1 MATVYLAADI
11 EHERKKM
18 FTNLLTQPHNSLK
31 GGYKNESNT
40 ISYNNI
46 DFNIALCLR

>member
-1 MATVYLAADI
+1 MATVYLAEDI

-40 ISYNNI
+40 IYHNNI
-46 DFNIALCLR
+46 DLNLALCLR